1 MQTVQQKN
9 RCPSVMEPIPEFEMT
24 ISRDRS
30 HDRRSSLPPK
40 RRASA
45 PAPDHLLWTIEDQPH
60 GSPPARPQ
68 TFQPILRRSS
78 TPNPTPRGIKTRHST
93 RLRERRK
100 SSIASVV
107 ALRILHPWLRCPS
120 GKQLISVA
128 HWLLSLAILFLLITA
143 LSFDSWRKISVNRSV
158 LLFLWKEGKVP
169 GEILDQTI
177 SYSRVQGIYIECV
190 INSDSE

>member
-9 RCPSVMEPIPEFEMT
+9 RCPSVMEPIPEFEMM
-24 ISRDRS
+24 ISRS
-30 HDRRSSLPPK
+30 HDRRFSLPPK

-45 PAPDHLLWTIEDQPH
+45 PAPDPLLWNQIEDQPH
-60 GSPPARPQ
+60 GTPPTKPL

-78 TPNPTPRGIKTRHST
+78 TPNPTTRGIKTRQST

-128 HWLLSLAILFLLITA
+128 HWLLSLAILFLFITA

-158 LLFLWKEGKVP
+158 LLFLWKEGKVA

-177 SYSRVQGIYIECV
+177 SFSRLQGIYMECV
-190 INSDSE
+190 VTSDSE